1 MYVVPPAYKIM
12 LSRSGAHT
20 KRAGEQTNS
29 VITYYCAVSVLS
41 RSKENKQNC
50 IDVSVWLHKW
60 GGLNILLCA
69 RILKNQN
76 LYILGIWASWCIITD
91 YY

>member
-29 VITYYCAVSVLS
+29 VITYYCAVSVQS
-41 RSKENKQNC
+41 RNK
-50 IDVSVWLHKW
+50 
-60 GGLNILLCA
+60 
-69 RILKNQN
+69 
-76 LYILGIWASWCIITD
+76 
-91 YY
+91 

>member
-12 LSRSGAHT
+12 LSRSDAHT

-29 VITYYCAVSVLS
+29 VITYYCAVSVAS
-41 RSKENKQNC
+41 RSKQNKHNC
-50 IDVSVWLHKW
+50 MDVSVWLHKW

-69 RILKNQN
+69 RFKRLP
-76 LYILGIWASWCIITD
+76 LSYWGSRVVF
-91 YY
+91 